1 MLIVGSVIIGRRDE
15 GGEPKDDSSFSDEKL
30 PGVQIQDVAE
40 SIGRETLSN
49 ARKRK

>member
-15 GGEPKDDSSFSDEKL
+15 GGESKDGSSFSDEKL
-30 PGVQIQDVAE
+30 PGVQTQDVAE
-40 SIGRETLSN
+40 SIDRETPNN

>member
-15 GGEPKDDSSFSDEKL
+15 RRESKDESPFSDEKQ
-30 PGVQIQDVAE
+30 PGVETQDDAE
-40 SIGRETLSN
+40 SIGRETRSN